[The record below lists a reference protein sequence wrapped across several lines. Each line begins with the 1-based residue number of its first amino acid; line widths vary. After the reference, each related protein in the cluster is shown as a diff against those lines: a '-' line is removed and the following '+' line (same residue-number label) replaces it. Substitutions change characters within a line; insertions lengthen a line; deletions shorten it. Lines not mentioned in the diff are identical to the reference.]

1 MASMLDAVRELVT
14 PSLLSRMSAHTGD
27 SEPALSRGFGAAIP
41 LLFAALANKSDEHTF
56 IDQVANIATD
66 SANDPDVPATL
77 PRAVGGLSGIDT
89 TTPAGGWLSR
99 LFGGNLT
106 DVVDGVTRYA
116 GVSRGT
122 SASLLSLAAPL
133 ILGYLGRMMRRDGLN
148 AVGLADKLR
157 GHRGAFAAAVPTEL
171 GALIPGIARAPVE
184 TGRVM
189 DRDIRHREEAPRVA
203 ASADRWARGWVLPAL
218 LAVLALGGLFWFTGR
233 EHRRVDTRA
242 SYEVTRPVAKAPE
255 KSRAVGTTG
264 EKAAPSIP
272 VATPTSR
279 FEIEKTVRFKTGS
292 SSLNSQADAEFASIA
307 AALKS
312 HPDARVE
319 INGYTDNVGSEA
331 TNVALSRSR
340 ATAVMHSLHEMGIPT
355 DRMQAAGL
363 GSQDPIASNA
373 TREGQAQNRRVVV
386 MVTER

>member
-41 LLFAALANKSDEHTF
+41 LLFAALANKSDDHTF
-56 IDQVANIATD
+56 INQVANIATD

-106 DVVDGVTRYA
+106 DVVDGVNRYA

-133 ILGYLGRMMRRDGLN
+133 ILGYLGRMMFRDGLN

-157 GHRGAFAAAVPTEL
+157 GHRGVFAAAVPTEL
-171 GALIPGIARAPVE
+171 AALIPGIARAPVE

-189 DRDIRHREEAPRVA
+189 DRDIGHREEALRVA
-203 ASADRWARGWVLPAL
+203 AAVDRTRGWMLPAL
-218 LAVLALGGLFWFTGR
+218 LVALALGGLFWLTGR
-233 EHRRVDTRA
+233 EHRRADTRA

-264 EKAAPSIP
+264 ERAAPSIP
-272 VATPTSR
+272 VATPAPR

-292 SSLNSQADAEFASIA
+292 SSLNGQARAEFASVT

-340 ATAVMHSLHEMGIPT
+340 ATAVMNSLHEMGIPT
-355 DRMQAAGL
+355 DRMQAEGL